1 MIFFVGGYV
10 LVTDSRYRSAIQ
22 KARYISLAIS
32 LLTVFMGYLSIVEW
46 SLPGNN
52 LLYLM
57 IRAVNSWSWLLTFV
71 GFAGV
76 HLNFSNRFLN
86 YASESVLPFYIL
98 HQTVIVVIGYFIRDW
113 RWSVFPKY
121 LFLAVVS
128 FAAIMGMCEFAIK
141 RIGILGYLFGMKG

>member
-1 MIFFVGGYV
+1 
-10 LVTDSRYRSAIQ
+10 
-22 KARYISLAIS
+22 
-32 LLTVFMGYLSIVEW
+32 MGYLSIVEW

>member
-10 LVTDSRYRSAIQ
+10 LVTDGRYRSAIQ